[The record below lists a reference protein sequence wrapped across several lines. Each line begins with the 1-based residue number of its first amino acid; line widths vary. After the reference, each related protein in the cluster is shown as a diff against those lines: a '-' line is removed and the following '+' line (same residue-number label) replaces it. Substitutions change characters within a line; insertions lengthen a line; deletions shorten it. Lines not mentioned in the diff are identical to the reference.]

1 VKKQIIAAPDFKGG
15 LGGRIWSPGLK
26 LGPWLFLSGV
36 TAVDYTAMKT
46 VGVGD
51 PRTLTPRKRDPE
63 AQWRQVLT
71 NIREIVETAGGTMSD
86 VVQANVFVTDMH
98 YYYDYE
104 WIRKEFF
111 TEPYPVCTAV
121 EVASLVHPDWIV
133 EIEVMAY
140 IAEAAD

>member
-1 VKKQIIAAPDFKGG
+1 VNKQVIASPDFKGG

-36 TAVDYTAMKT
+36 TAVDYAEMKT

-51 PRTLTPRKRDPE
+51 PRTLTPPKRDPE

-71 NIREIVETAGGTMSD
+71 NIREIVETSGGTMSD

-121 EVASLVHPDWIV
+121 EVSSLVHPDWIV

-140 IAEAAD
+140 IAEAA